1 MHQQFSQPR
10 FFIFSNHFQNQHANN
25 LIQKPNRLSTLYRK
39 ILILKQFS
47 NKRTNEP
54 TYFLNLDSH
63 FLFQI
68 LSYCRCNMY
77 YHPRFPNIFKHWAI
91 PKSEINT
98 QTYKKKWGREG
109 WKIDWREGSEKNLVT
124 AGYATQTEPVLDG
137 RPVIGVPIEYTTRLY
152 RNRETNGADGER
164 QKRIE
169 ARVDRT
175 IRYRP
180 WWLSSFRVARV
191 VSGEEGGGSPPRR
204 RREVEIKFHVE
215 TVWLAAFREW
225 FSICDG
231 EAVVHPPADHFF
243 ESGGGAAERGW
254 QRSEQRGG

>member
-137 RPVIGVPIEYTTRLY
+137 RPVIGPH
-152 RNRETNGADGER
+152 
-164 QKRIE
+164 
-169 ARVDRT
+169 RV
-175 IRYRP
+175 YN
-180 WWLSSFRVARV
+180 AV
-191 VSGEEGGGSPPRR
+191 VSKSRNKWSRRGTAKKNRGARRPNYPLPAVVVVVVSRGAGGFGGGGGRIPSAEAEGSWNQVSRGNGLIGGVPRMIFDLRR
-204 RREVEIKFHVE
+204 RGG
-215 TVWLAAFREW
+215 
-225 FSICDG
+225 CP
-231 EAVVHPPADHFF
+231 PPADHFF

>member
-124 AGYATQTEPVLDG
+124 AGYGNANGTGVG
-137 RPVIGVPIEYTTRLY
+137 RASGYRRPHRVYNAVVSKSRNKWSRRGTAKKNRGARRPNYPLPAVVVVVVSRGAGGFGGGGGRIPSAEAEGSWNQVSRGNGLIGGVPRMIFDL
-152 RNRETNGADGER
+152 
-164 QKRIE
+164 
-169 ARVDRT
+169 
-175 IRYRP
+175 
-180 WWLSSFRVARV
+180 
-191 VSGEEGGGSPPRR
+191 RR
-204 RREVEIKFHVE
+204 RGG
-215 TVWLAAFREW
+215 
-225 FSICDG
+225 CP
-231 EAVVHPPADHFF
+231 PPADHFF